1 MKIQTER
8 DLGEKTVAGQSH
20 HAKAEEGGDDVQ
32 NAACRR
38 DQHAAEGRPVF
49 HIPAKQRKRRERR
62 ESHGEKRC
70 HEQAGR
76 GNDRT
81 GRDVVVRVA
90 AGEPNSYR
98 NARESHQWRRDD
110 CAEQRGR
117 QNLLFHI
124 AIIFA
129 AGRGQ
134 FQFRDRRVAE
144 IHERQIGDH
153 VAQEQPH
160 AILLPSERLR

>member
-1 MKIQTER
+1 MEIQAER
-8 DLGEKTVAGQSH
+8 DLGEKSVASQAH
-20 HAKAEEGGDDVQ
+20 HTETAEGRDDVKDTV
-32 NAACRR
+32 CRR
-38 DQHAAEGRPVF
+38 DQHATEGRPVF
-49 HIPAKQRKRRERR
+49 HIRAKQRKRRERC
-62 ESHGEKRC
+62 ESHGKKRC

-76 GNDRT
+76 GNDRI

-90 AGEPNSYR
+90 AGEPSSYR

-110 CAEQRGR
+110 CTEQRGR

-134 FQFRDRRVAE
+134 FQFCD
-144 IHERQIGDH
+144 
-153 VAQEQPH
+153 
-160 AILLPSERLR
+160 